1 MYTVRH
7 GLLKAKSGEKIRISF
22 SVVDQAGQ
30 PVSLSG
36 ASAVYRVARRVED
49 DRLLEKTSSS
59 GAITISANVA
69 TVEFDVNQILLGSA
83 PQTGDFLGQMF
94 ITKNGVTLVVA
105 EGPINISGIIE

>member
-7 GLLKAKSGEKIRISF
+7 ELLKAKSGEKIKISF

-36 ASAVYRVARRVED
+36 TSASYRIARRVEEE
-49 DRLLEKTSSS
+49 RLLEKTSSL
-59 GAITISANVA
+59 GGITLLANVA
-69 TVEFDVNQILLGSA
+69 TVEFDVNQILLGGV